1 MPFIFR
7 PYPEKKSHKEQKTR
21 MIAHIHQTL
30 GMKRNRDT
38 FTHTVHREHP
48 GNRIQAVVFDWNG
61 TLVDYGCFAP
71 VEALVKTFRSRG
83 IPIRPEDARSA
94 LSGMERDPV
103 RSLLRHTTLSEL
115 RTGSDAAGIMTA
127 YESTLMEMLP
137 GYCELVPRAL
147 DVTATLRSRKIRIG
161 TTSPFSTPLTG
172 ILAWC
177 AGKKGL
183 FPDYVATPAAVPG
196 ARPHPWMIYEN
207 AMRLGIYPMHAI
219 VKVGDSI
226 QDIQEGINAQCWTV
240 GVVKG
245 GMGLG
250 MRREEIHATPRD
262 ILREKTALVRK
273 QLADA
278 GAHYVLGGLSD
289 LLNVIDE
296 INFRMALGQRPSG
309 EATPSISL
317 SA

>member
-1 MPFIFR
+1 
-7 PYPEKKSHKEQKTR
+7 
-21 MIAHIHQTL
+21 MIAHFHHTL
-30 GMKRNRDT
+30 GTKRNRDT
-38 FTHTVHREHP
+38 FAHTARREHP

-71 VEALVKTFRSRG
+71 VEALVKTFLSRG
-83 IPIRPEDARSA
+83 IRIRPDEARRA

-103 RSLLRHTTLSEL
+103 RAILRSESLCGIPAER
-115 RTGSDAAGIMTA
+115 DVAGIMTD

-137 GYCELVPRAL
+137 GYCELVPQAL
-147 DVTATLRSRKIRIG
+147 EVTAALRSRKIRIG
-161 TTSPFSTPLTG
+161 TTSPFSAPLTG

-177 AGKKGL
+177 AGKKG
-183 FPDYVATPAAVPG
+183 FSPDFVATPAGVPG

-207 AMRLGIYPMHAI
+207 AMRLGIYPMHSI

-226 QDIQEGINAQCWTV
+226 QDIHEGINAQCWTV
-240 GVVKG
+240 GIIRG

-250 MRREEIHATPRD
+250 MLREDIHATPRD
-262 ILREKTALVRK
+262 ILREKIALVRR
-273 QLADA
+273 QLTDA
-278 GAHYVLGGLSD
+278 GAHYVVGSLSD
-289 LLNVIDE
+289 LPNVLDE

-309 EATPSISL
+309 KTPHPLSL